1 MRVPTYVEFAF
12 SHHIIIHYQMA
23 EAQEKSVCRDC
34 LELFKDAALHLS
46 PEPPKEASVRL
57 FNTRYRKGAAANIS
71 ALECPMCTLFYS
83 SVPRLK
89 QTDGGKKEILALA
102 VAKTRHDPHSVTAS
116 IVGFESE
123 SPSLQTRY
131 RGTLRIQDV
140 QQGLVRTLTSPQTLS
155 QEALDSIQFWMKSCA
170 SSHAK
175 CEFAKYVKRLPLRLV
190 DVMPTG
196 FNHKTY
202 TGGSQVLRLEETAGV
217 RIVSSENLPLN
228 TPYLTLS
235 HRWASPPVILLSTAT
250 LFLLQGDITPY
261 LLRHSETA
269 AFRHAVYITRG
280 LGYRYI
286 WIDALCIMQ
295 DDESEKTAE
304 IMQMDEIYSNS
315 TLNIAASEGRIHEG
329 LLFNRKLEDINPCI
343 ATVRISKGQVAH
355 LLAFSDKC
363 SSTEASL
370 NGRGWVFQERI
381 LSPRICHF
389 TKNQIFWECRSLEAS
404 EVLPRGVPDRALRSF
419 GLGIDIPASMDQPK
433 RRWYELAEQYSRTS
447 LTFPNDRLL
456 AISAVAKRF
465 CLAMKLH
472 PSDYL
477 AGMWKND
484 LPQSLLWFQRTAD
497 DHELSAEKH
506 VIDTD
511 EMEFTCAPTWSW
523 ASILSSSSHV
533 ETASQTVKST
543 LLDVSISRISS
554 NFFDGTTSC
563 RLRLQ
568 GPLCKCRRQVSGG
581 TPWIHV
587 GQHTRFQEAKDFMF
601 QHGDTIILNWD
612 ISRKKVADFLEA
624 GASSFTPYIFF
635 LLHIASEK
643 SEEGPIERG
652 IILRKTDSHGT
663 YVRVGSFMTTPLE
676 STYPGSELEA
686 AFNGVLETLGI
697 DDYIVLGADGQRTID
712 IV

>member
-1 MRVPTYVEFAF
+1 
-12 SHHIIIHYQMA
+12 MA
-23 EAQEKSVCRDC
+23 EAQEKSVCHDC
-34 LELFKDAALHLS
+34 LEIFKDAALHLS
-46 PEPPKEASVRL
+46 PEPPKKASVRL
-57 FNTRYRKGAAANIS
+57 FYTRYRKGVAANIS
-71 ALECPMCTLFYS
+71 APECPMCTLFYS

-89 QTDGGKKEILALA
+89 QIDDDKKEILALA
-102 VAKTRHDPHSVTAS
+102 VAKTRYDPHSVTAS
-116 IVGFESE
+116 IVGYESE
-123 SPSLQTRY
+123 SPSLRTHY
-131 RGTLRIQDV
+131 GGTLRIQDV

-170 SSHAK
+170 SSHAG
-175 CEFAKYVKRLPLRLV
+175 CEFAKDVKRLPLRLV
-190 DVMPTG
+190 DVMPIG
-196 FNHKTY
+196 FNREKY
-202 TGGSQVLRLEETAGV
+202 TGGSQALRLDETAGV
-217 RIVSSENLPLN
+217 RVVSSENLPLN

-235 HRWASPPVILLSTAT
+235 HRWGSPPVILLSTAT
-250 LFLLQGDITPY
+250 LFLLRDDITPY

-315 TLNIAASEGRIHEG
+315 TLNIAASEGRIHER
-329 LLFNRKLEDINPCI
+329 LLFNRKREHINPCS
-343 ATVRISKGQVAH
+343 ATVSISKGQVAH
-355 LLAFSDKC
+355 LLAFPDKC
-363 SSTEASL
+363 SSIEASL
-370 NGRGWVFQERI
+370 NGRGWVFQERT

-389 TKNQIFWECRSLEAS
+389 TKDQIFWECRSLEAS
-404 EVLPRGVPDRALRSF
+404 EVLPEGIPDRALRSF
-419 GLGIDIPASMDQPK
+419 GLGIDISASMDQLK

-447 LTFPNDRLL
+447 LTFPSDRLL
-456 AISAVAKRF
+456 AISAVAKRL

-484 LPQSLLWFQRTAD
+484 LPQSLLWFQSTAD
-497 DHELSAEKH
+497 NPEPSTEKH
-506 VIDTD
+506 SIDTD
-511 EMEFTCAPTWSW
+511 EMESTCAPTWSW

-533 ETASQTVKST
+533 ETDSQVVKTT
-543 LLDVSISRISS
+543 LLDMLMSRISS
-554 NFFDGTTSC
+554 NFFDGATSC

-587 GQHTRFQEAKDFMF
+587 GQQTRFQEAKDFMF
-601 QHGDTIILNWD
+601 QHGDSIILNWD
-612 ISRKKVADFLEA
+612 TSRKKVADFLKV
-624 GASSFTPYIFF
+624 GASSSTTSIFF
-635 LLHIASEK
+635 LLHISSER
-643 SEEGPIERG
+643 SEDGPIERG
-652 IILRKTDSHGT
+652 IVLQKTDSQGT

-676 STYPGSELEA
+676 STYAGSELEA
-686 AFNGVLETLGI
+686 AFNGVLETLNI
-697 DDYIVLGADGQRTID
+697 DDYIVLGADGRCTID